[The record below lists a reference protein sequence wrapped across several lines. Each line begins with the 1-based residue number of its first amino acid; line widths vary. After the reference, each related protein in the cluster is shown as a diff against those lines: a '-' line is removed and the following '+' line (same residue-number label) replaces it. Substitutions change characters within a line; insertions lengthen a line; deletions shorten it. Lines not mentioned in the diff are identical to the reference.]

1 MACRLKKDNN
11 VIGYIEIPEG
21 YWTMTTTVDT
31 DDLNKYWH
39 NGEDN
44 EN

>member
-21 YWTMTTTVDT
+21 YWTMTTTT
-31 DDLNKYWH
+31 DINS
-39 NGEDN
+39 ED
-44 EN
+44 E